1 MSTTS
6 SIRNISDTALW
17 VAIYRARESERADAI
32 FKDPFARKLA
42 GERGE
47 RIAAELE
54 PSMRYEWPYLART
67 WSFDKIINDCI
78 REGAD
83 TVINLAAGLD
93 ARPFRMELPPSL
105 RWVEVDL
112 PDMIDYKEEILRGE
126 TPRWQ
131 LERVKLDL
139 RDQAGRRELFTRIG
153 AESKRAL
160 ILTEGLIVY
169 LEREQVTE
177 LARDLCAQE
186 SFKDWAT
193 DLSSPALVKMLQKNL
208 SALGDANAPLIFGP
222 EEGPDFFVPL
232 GWRPVE
238 LFNLLKVAGKLK
250 RLPFLFRI
258 FSFLPDSKGKKPK
271 AVWGGVIRLSRA
283 EVRP

>member
-17 VAIYRARESERADAI
+17 VAIYRARESERMDAI

-67 WSFDKIINDCI
+67 WCFDKIINDSI
-78 REGAD
+78 REGTD

-93 ARPFRMELPPSL
+93 ARPYRMDLPASL

-112 PDMIDYKEEILRGE
+112 PDIIDYKEKMLSAE
-126 TPRWQ
+126 TARCH

-139 RDQAGRRELFTRIG
+139 RDQSGRREMFARISG
-153 AESKRAL
+153 ESKRTL
-160 ILTEGLIVY
+160 VLTEGLIVY
-169 LEREQVTE
+169 LTREQVTE
-177 LARDLCAQE
+177 LARDLHAQE
-186 SFKDWAT
+186 SFHDWVT

-208 SALGDANAPLIFGP
+208 SALDKANAPLIFGP

-238 LFNLLKVAGKLK
+238 LFNMLKVAGKLR
-250 RLPFLFRI
+250 RLPFLFRL
-258 FSFLPDSKGKKPK
+258 FALFPDSKGKKPN
-271 AVWGGVIRLSRA
+271 AVWGGVVHLSRI
-283 EVRP
+283 VS

>member
-17 VAIYRARESERADAI
+17 VAIYRARESERIDAI

-67 WSFDKIINDCI
+67 WCFDKIINDSI

-93 ARPFRMELPPSL
+93 ARPYRMDLPASL

-112 PDMIDYKEEILRGE
+112 PDMIDYKEEMLSAE
-126 TPRWQ
+126 TARCH

-139 RDQAGRRELFTRIG
+139 RDQSGRRELFACISG
-153 AESKRAL
+153 ESKRTL
-160 ILTEGLIVY
+160 VLTEGLIVY
-169 LEREQVTE
+169 LTRQQVTE
-177 LARDLCAQE
+177 LAGDLATQE
-186 SFKDWAT
+186 SFHDWVT

-208 SALGDANAPLIFGP
+208 SALDKANAPLIFGP

-238 LFNLLKVAGKLK
+238 LFNMLKVAGKLR
-250 RLPFLFRI
+250 RLPFLYRLFAL
-258 FSFLPDSKGKKPK
+258 LPDSKGKKPN
-271 AVWGGVIRLSRA
+271 AVWGGVVHLSRIDS
-283 EVRP
+283 